1 MSLKRKNLTIS
12 EKLNV
17 IEFAST
23 HSQRDVADRFG
34 ISVGAV
40 NNILKK
46 KQEIQMA
53 CEENCN
59 LQMKRVRLSSHC
71 EVNDLIWQWFVTARS
86 KNIPISGPILQ
97 AKGIDFAE
105 QLGIPFKASNGWLEK
120 FRSRYNIAFKT
131 LCGESASVDPG
142 TVDTWKQQLHT
153 IIGGYSPEDIFNCDE
168 TGLYYKVLPTKSLV
182 EKNKI
187 CNGTK
192 TSKDRLTILLC
203 ANMSGTEK
211 LKLLMIGKSQNPRC
225 FKHMDFSQMPVQ
237 WKANKKAW
245 MDSSIFGEWLK
256 DINNKMKRQKR
267 KILVFID
274 NATSHPHSVFSNI
287 ELKFF
292 PANCTSQLQPMDQGI
307 IQSMKLSYRKILLMD
322 VLSRVESCDSG
333 QGLIKSITVKHA
345 LYWAA
350 QAWENVKSETIQKCF
365 AIAGFGFYE
374 HANLDHEE
382 NIQNMIDDL
391 SSSLG
396 IECCSGINFMN
407 IDEEEQLLHAY
418 TDDDWETQLIENYLS
433 PADNETLE
441 LDEESDSDIPISK
454 APTVKEVLYSLD
466 VIKTFS
472 NNDSKVFGA
481 VMKAESAIKELISEG
496 TCQRQS
502 KLTDYLE
509 KIN

>member
-23 HSQRDVADRFG
+23 HSQRDVADRFR

-59 LQMKRVRLSSHC
+59 PQMKRVRLSSHC

-120 FRSRYNIAFKT
+120 FRSRYNMAFKT

-225 FKHMDFSQMPVQ
+225 FKHMDFSQMLVQ

-274 NATSHPHSVFSNI
+274 NATSHPHSEDPLNG
-287 ELKFF
+287 
-292 PANCTSQLQPMDQGI
+292 CT
-307 IQSMKLSYRKILLMD
+307 K
-322 VLSRVESCDSG
+322 RVESCDSG

-365 AIAGFGFYE
+365 ANAGFGFYE

-454 APTVKEVLYSLD
+454 SSNSKRSTVFIGCNKD
-466 VIKTFS
+466 I
-472 NNDSKVFGA
+472 
-481 VMKAESAIKELISEG
+481 
-496 TCQRQS
+496 QQ
-502 KLTDYLE
+502 
-509 KIN
+509 